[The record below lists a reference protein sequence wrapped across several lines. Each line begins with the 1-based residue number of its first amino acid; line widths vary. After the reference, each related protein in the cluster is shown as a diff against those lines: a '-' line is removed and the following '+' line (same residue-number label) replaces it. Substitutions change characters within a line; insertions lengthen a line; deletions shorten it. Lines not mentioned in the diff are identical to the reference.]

1 MLILGIDTATPWGTV
16 ALVQDEEVLFEL
28 TLKLGKGSGEYLL
41 ALLERVLQKSGRRL
55 AELNLIAVGEGP
67 GSYTGIRIGLA
78 AVSGIAAGLQLPV
91 YGISTLRIIAANAC
105 YSAGATGMVA
115 VALDARRA
123 EVYAALYQLTSGVWR
138 EVISPQAMRA
148 ETFAARLADYGAVTL
163 CGVGGKNYRPIFETV
178 PGIVLAPPDWDRP
191 RAELAAEIARQ
202 EWSPQLTTKLGKLTP
217 EYLRKTEAE
226 LRLEEKLGVNQ
237 DRSNGCR

>member
-1 MLILGIDTATPWGTV
+1 MLILGLDTATPWGTV
-16 ALVQDEEVLFEL
+16 ALVQDEEVIFEL

-41 ALLERVLQKSGRRL
+41 ALLDRVLQKSGRRL
-55 AELNLIAVGEGP
+55 AELNLIAVGDGP

-91 YGISTLRIIAANAC
+91 YGISTLRIIAANAR
-105 YSAGATGMVA
+105 YSVGSTGMVA

-123 EVYAALYQLTSGVWR
+123 EVYAALYQVVSGVWR
-138 EVISPQAMRA
+138 EEIAPQAMRA
-148 ETFAARLADYGAVTL
+148 ETFAARLADYGPVTL
-163 CGVGGKNYRPIFETV
+163 CGDGGKNYHPIFETA

-191 RAELAAEIARQ
+191 RAGLAAEIARQ
-202 EWSPQLTTKLGKLTP
+202 EWSPQLTTNLGNLTP

-226 LRLEEKLGVNQ
+226 IRLEEKLGVNQ
-237 DRSNGCR
+237 DRPNVCR